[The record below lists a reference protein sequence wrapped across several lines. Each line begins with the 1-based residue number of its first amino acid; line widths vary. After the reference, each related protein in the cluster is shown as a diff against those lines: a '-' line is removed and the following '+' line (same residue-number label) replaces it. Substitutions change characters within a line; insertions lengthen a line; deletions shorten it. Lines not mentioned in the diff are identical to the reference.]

1 VATACFF
8 MAMFTW
14 GFGFYGHS
22 VYLAE
27 LQELY
32 GWPSSLIAG
41 ASTATYLL
49 GAALASFV
57 NNVMEWFGPR
67 RLVLVGAIALWI
79 AVSLV
84 AFIAEPWQLY
94 AVYPLMAV
102 GWLAMGPASI
112 ILILSY
118 WFERRRG
125 LAISLALN
133 GASFGGILVVPL
145 LVFLVDL
152 FAFRNALLIAAA
164 LLAIIL
170 LPIVVTWIDERPG
183 GPTRT
188 GRPPEPASSMPW
200 TRRTALSSL
209 PFWTIAGPFALALLA
224 QVGFIVHQI
233 ALLAPTLDRTQA
245 GAVVM
250 LTTVMAVVGRLA
262 LGAVVDR
269 LNPRLAAAGT
279 FASQA
284 LALLGIAFT
293 RDPLFLSLCCA
304 VYGFSVGNLITLP
317 PLVLHREF
325 PLAAFGMLIGLAT
338 AIIALASALGPVL
351 IGLVRDLS
359 GSYFAALMLCFA
371 VDAIAAGVVLLG
383 ARPGSAVTRL

>member
-1 VATACFF
+1 
-8 MAMFTW
+8 
-14 GFGFYGHS
+14 
-22 VYLAE
+22 
-27 LQELY
+27 
-32 GWPSSLIAG
+32 
-41 ASTATYLL
+41 
-49 GAALASFV
+49 
-57 NNVMEWFGPR
+57 
-67 RLVLVGAIALWI
+67 
-79 AVSLV
+79 
-84 AFIAEPWQLY
+84 
-94 AVYPLMAV
+94 
-102 GWLAMGPASI
+102 
-112 ILILSY
+112 
-118 WFERRRG
+118 
-125 LAISLALN
+125 
-133 GASFGGILVVPL
+133 
-145 LVFLVDL
+145 
-152 FAFRNALLIAAA
+152 
-164 LLAIIL
+164 
-170 LPIVVTWIDERPG
+170 
-183 GPTRT
+183 
-188 GRPPEPASSMPW
+188 MPW